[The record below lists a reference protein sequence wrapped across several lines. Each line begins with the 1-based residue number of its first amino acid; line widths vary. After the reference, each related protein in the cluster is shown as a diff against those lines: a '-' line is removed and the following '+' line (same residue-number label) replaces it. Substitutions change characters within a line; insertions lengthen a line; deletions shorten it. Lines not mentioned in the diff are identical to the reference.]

1 MNEDHVAQ
9 IQKRIEELP
18 QDVQSAI
25 ASADFDQKIQKI
37 GQKHS
42 LHIDQVEKL
51 GDEIMLVMLGFMNS
65 DNFISNIT
73 TQVNVTPTQAAAIAA
88 DVNSEILFAIR
99 ESLKKANEEAL
110 QHTKLEHRQTSQPT
124 TPIAPLPHPADMT
137 LIQKTVTVMPPITP
151 PVSAPQKPSS
161 YKADPYREPPLP

>member
-1 MNEDHVAQ
+1 MNEDLVAQ

-18 QDVQSAI
+18 QDVQAAI

-51 GDEIMLVMLGFMNS
+51 GDEIMLVMLGFMNP
-65 DNFISNIT
+65 DDFTSNIT
-73 TQVNVTPTQAAAIAA
+73 TQVHVTPAQAAAIAA
-88 DVNSEILFAIR
+88 DVNNEILLAIR
-99 ESLKKANEEAL
+99 ESLKKVSGEVL
-110 QHTKLEHRQTSQPT
+110 QHTKLERAQTFQPT
-124 TPIAPLPHPADMT
+124 ASIAPPLHPTDMT
-137 LIQKTVTVMPPITP
+137 LTQKTVTVLPPASPLAST
-151 PVSAPQKPSS
+151 PQKPSS